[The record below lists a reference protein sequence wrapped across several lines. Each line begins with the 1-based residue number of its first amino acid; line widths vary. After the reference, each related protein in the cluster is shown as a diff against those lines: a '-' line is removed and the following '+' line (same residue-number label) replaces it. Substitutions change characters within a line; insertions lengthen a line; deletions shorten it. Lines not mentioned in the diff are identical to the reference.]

1 MAHIDSPVHSHCIC
15 TSRLTCP
22 LSLQWHIQAH
32 LCHITAVAHILT
44 CALSLLWHIQTK
56 EYFIPMAQLTD
67 TTFFHCS
74 GTASHQLSAT
84 ALLPSPDGS
93 RHPLDVYEF
102 SEEDLRGSP
111 GRRSASR
118 GLWECLIGCRHKVD
132 QQLARR
138 RVNICLHLKIK
149 SFLSFGWQSF
159 ILE

>member
-1 MAHIDSPVHSHCIC
+1 MA
-15 TSRLTCP
+15 
-22 LSLQWHIQAH
+22 
-32 LCHITAVAHILT
+32 
-44 CALSLLWHIQTK
+44 LLKTK
-56 EYFIPMAQLTD
+56 EYFILVAQLTD
-67 TTFFHCS
+67 IPFFHCS

-102 SEEDLRGSP
+102 AEEDLPGSP

-138 RVNICLHLKIK
+138 RVNIDL
-149 SFLSFGWQSF
+149 
-159 ILE
+159 LEYET